1 MITPPAFGK
10 IDPAAPVK
18 SYKKN
23 LQAFAARI
31 FSEATGSKLRVLAFG
46 TDDEENAPLEY
57 QLSSLVGEREYW
69 TRYWTR
75 TCFMR
80 GSGSNGLAEG
90 SSLAVEVD
98 EEEVKWLEV
107 ESELLQYPFS
117 L

>member
-1 MITPPAFGK
+1 
-10 IDPAAPVK
+10 
-18 SYKKN
+18 
-23 LQAFAARI
+23 
-31 FSEATGSKLRVLAFG
+31 
-46 TDDEENAPLEY
+46 
-57 QLSSLVGEREYW
+57 
-69 TRYWTR
+69 
-75 TCFMR
+75 MR